1 MLMERCQLDV
11 RYRKGNEPY
20 LHPGRQA
27 EILYNGETIGVLGE
41 LHPLTAETFGI
52 EGRAYAAEIRLQPL
66 YDALNGIRTVYQPL
80 PRHPASVRDLSL
92 LADIDTPAAGI
103 EEAIRK
109 GAGKTLESVRLF
121 DLYQGPQV
129 PEGKKSI
136 SYSLS
141 LRAADRTLTVEEC
154 DHTMQKVLKELE
166 TIGVVLRS

>member
-1 MLMERCQLDV
+1 MQF
-11 RYRKGNEPY
+11 
-20 LHPGRQA
+20 A
-27 EILYNGETIGVLGE
+27 EDADG
-41 LHPLTAETFGI
+41 F
-52 EGRAYAAEIRLQPL
+52 EGRAYVAEIRLQPL

-80 PRHPASVRDLSL
+80 PRHPAAVRDLSL

-136 SYSLS
+136 SYSRVLPAP
-141 LRAADRTLTVEEC
+141 LRMASSIPAAGVSISASSARSRT
-154 DHTMQKVLKELE
+154 DA
-166 TIGVVLRS
+166 GWRGSGG

>member
-1 MLMERCQLDV
+1 
-11 RYRKGNEPY
+11 
-20 LHPGRQA
+20 
-27 EILYNGETIGVLGE
+27 
-41 LHPLTAETFGI
+41 
-52 EGRAYAAEIRLQPL
+52 
-66 YDALNGIRTVYQPL
+66 NGIRTVYAPL

-92 LADIDTPAAGI
+92 LADIATPAADI

-109 GAGKTLESVRLF
+109 GAGKTLESVSLF